1 MRAFPLFLSPLLLLL
16 ADGLS
21 AQIPSADD
29 AALIR
34 NALSAAPTSV
44 ADGATV
50 VAGSTVLRQ
59 GTNGWVCVPDNPETA
74 NNSPICMDEQWREMM
89 DALKNQRAPRI
100 TQVGI
105 SYMLQ
110 AGPPVSNIDPFATGP
125 TEDNQWIT
133 EGMPHL
139 MILIPDHSKLEGIST
154 DPHNGGPWVLWKD
167 TPYATLI
174 IPAMPPTEQ

>member
-1 MRAFPLFLSPLLLLL
+1 
-16 ADGLS
+16 
-21 AQIPSADD
+21 
-29 AALIR
+29 
-34 NALSAAPTSV
+34 
-44 ADGATV
+44 
-50 VAGSTVLRQ
+50 
-59 GTNGWVCVPDNPETA
+59 
-74 NNSPICMDEQWREMM
+74 MDEQWREMM

-110 AGPPVSNIDPFATGP
+110 AGEPVSNIDPFAIGP

-139 MILIPDHSKLEGIST
+139 MILIPDHGKLEGIST